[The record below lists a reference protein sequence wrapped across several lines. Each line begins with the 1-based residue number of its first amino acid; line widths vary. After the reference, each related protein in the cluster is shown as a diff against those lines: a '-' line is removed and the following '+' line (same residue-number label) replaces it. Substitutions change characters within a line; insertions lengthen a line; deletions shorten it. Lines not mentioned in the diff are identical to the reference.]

1 MIIHKIY
8 TQQASSVWTV
18 RRISFDHNK
27 NRALYFIS
35 MRYEGIFWG
44 DTDGWVVSVDG
55 VNPEGVFG
63 CLCPLPV
70 VRCESSLNVLMVD
83 GCVSLAVKYR
93 VHCLVGQLVSQ
104 IEGHKLNVGRTE

>member
-1 MIIHKIY
+1 MR
-8 TQQASSVWTV
+8 ASSGG
-18 RRISFDHNK
+18 H
-27 NRALYFIS
+27 
-35 MRYEGIFWG
+35 
-44 DTDGWVVSVDG
+44 GWMSCYSVDG
-55 VNPEGVFG
+55 VNPEGVYG
-63 CLCPLPV
+63 CLCPLPVV